1 MALGDHDRA
10 LAWLDKLYTGRG
22 AWVRGLKYSRNGIA
36 ARRPAIPGFAATGQY
51 HAGARV
57 AVLNRQGCPVTRR
70 AAACRSPPSGGRPM
84 MFWKRLEHLLP
95 WRRAAEDARGEWG
108 WTRLEQTGQDIR
120 YAIRTLSK
128 SPGFTLAA
136 VLSLAIGIGANTAL
150 FTVINTVMWKRLPVS
165 DPEHLL
171 TIGQQSQ
178 AGTTSGFT
186 YQQCELFRDHGQAL
200 DLAVCSL
207 ARLDA
212 SIDGQAE
219 PTLDAQLVTGEQLSD
234 AGPPACAGA
243 SLDEGDDRVPM
254 GHQVAVLSHT
264 YWQRRFAGEPTVI
277 GPRSRSAAS
286 RSPSSASRRP
296 SSSARRSARRQ
307 VSTCR

>member
-1 MALGDHDRA
+1 
-10 LAWLDKLYTGRG
+10 
-22 AWVRGLKYSRNGIA
+22 
-36 ARRPAIPGFAATGQY
+36 
-51 HAGARV
+51 
-57 AVLNRQGCPVTRR
+57 
-70 AAACRSPPSGGRPM
+70 M

-108 WTRLEQTGQDIR
+108 WTRLEQTGQDLR

-186 YQQCELFRDHGQAL
+186 YQQYELFRDHGQAL
-200 DLAVCSL
+200 DLAACSL

-219 PTLDAQLVTGEQLSD
+219 PTLDAQLVTGEYFRCWAS
-234 AGPPACAGA
+234 GRRWGAC
-243 SLDEGDDRVPM
+243 STR
-254 GHQVAVLSHT
+254 
-264 YWQRRFAGEPTVI
+264 
-277 GPRSRSAAS
+277 
-286 RSPSSASRRP
+286 RRP
-296 SSSARRSARRQ
+296 RPDGTSGRRAQPHLLAAPLRR
-307 VSTCR
+307 